1 MFFDTIF
8 GRNFGRVHLS
18 SAIVVCHGFPYE
30 PGSVVDKGY
39 SGLAEF
45 FSHISPTV
53 VFDFSGCGNSRGK
66 FGLDYWVEDL
76 RRIAEKFKRVSIIG
90 YSMGGLVAIRTSAE
104 LDNLDKLI
112 SISAPLPEI
121 FSEERLE
128 LMFENASRIMRTGSF
143 EEFRREMENIMELDL
158 RRYARQV
165 KGQKLV
171 VHGTKDEVVP
181 FECGEAIY
189 REFEEPKYFIRV
201 INGDHFLRRS
211 PKVMSIVAEWLE
223 GKIKEKEIKLSL

>member
-8 GRNFGRVHLS
+8 GRNFGRVHLG

-39 SGLAEF
+39 SELADF
-45 FSHISPTV
+45 LSRIAPTV

-66 FGLDYWVEDL
+66 FGLEYWVEDL
-76 RRIAEKFKRVSIIG
+76 RRIAEKFDRVSIIG

-104 LDNLDKLI
+104 LGNLDRLV

-121 FSEERLE
+121 FSEDRVEM
-128 LMFENASRIMRTGSF
+128 MFENASRIMRTGSF
-143 EEFRREMENIMELDL
+143 EEFRREMEAIREFDL
-158 RRYARQV
+158 RRYARKV

-189 REFEEPKYFIRV
+189 REFQEPKYLIRV

-211 PKVMSIVAEWLE
+211 PKVMSAVAEWLE
-223 GKIKEKEIKLSL
+223 GKIKEREINLSL